1 MKNSYSVLALALIF
15 AFISVEIFAQEKGG
29 GDRVG
34 GIRVGY
40 HVSQFSDGGDLLGD
54 PMESF
59 YLGLFRDTKVL
70 PLLHFGTGL
79 EYYKNG
85 LKMVDYER
93 DLHYLS
99 IPLYLKLKLGP
110 VFLLTGFSPSFKVA
124 ERIIEDGVSEKPSDE
139 NKAEW
144 FDIPFFV
151 GGGVKISIVTL
162 EARYHWGLRE
172 VTDGYMAQS
181 FQIGAGISF

>member
-1 MKNSYSVLALALIF
+1 MKKSYLVGVLALIF
-15 AFISVEIFAQEKGG
+15 TFFSVKMLAQEKGG

-34 GIRVGY
+34 GIRLGY
-40 HVSQFSDGGDLLGD
+40 HVSQFSDQGEFLGD

-59 YLGLFRDTKVL
+59 YIGLFRDTKVL

-85 LKMVDYER
+85 AKMVNYER

-99 IPLYLKLKLGP
+99 IPLDLKLKLGP

-124 ERIIEDGVSEKPSDE
+124 ERIIRDGISEKPADE

-151 GGGVKISIVTL
+151 GGGVKVWFVTL

-172 VTDGYMAQS
+172 VTDGYMTQS

>member
-1 MKNSYSVLALALIF
+1 MKNSYSFLVLAVIF
-15 AFISVEIFAQEKGG
+15 TFLSVEMLAQEKGG

-34 GIRVGY
+34 GIRLGY
-40 HVSQFSDGGDLLGD
+40 HVSQFSDKGESFGD

-59 YLGLFRDTKVL
+59 YIGLFRDNKVL
-70 PLLHFGTGL
+70 SLLHFGTGL

-85 LKMVDYER
+85 TKMVDYER
-93 DLHYLS
+93 DLYYLS
-99 IPLYLKLKLGP
+99 IPMYLKLKLGP

-124 ERIIEDGVSEKPSDE
+124 ERIIEDGVSEKPTDE
-139 NKAEW
+139 EKAEW

-151 GGGVKISIVTL
+151 GGGVKISFVTL
-162 EARYHWGLRE
+162 EVRYHWGLRE
-172 VTDGYMAQS
+172 VTDGYMTQS